1 MPLSDLMFFV
11 LVVNALNCGYFLG
24 LNPVVRY
31 SFHKEELD
39 IRFFV
44 PLRVATV
51 LRAQHGVLALFVLPA
66 VGFSSFSNSQLLW
79 TSMPLA
85 EFVVCHGQARVRV
98 TLPPNPLHPGHD
110 PAVGWAIFFRNDIFA
125 SFIFG
130 LDFATRFSGRW
141 RLR

>member
-1 MPLSDLMFFV
+1 M
-11 LVVNALNCGYFLG
+11 G
-24 LNPVVRY
+24 LYPVVWY
-31 SFHKEELD
+31 SFLEGELV

-44 PLRVATV
+44 PLRIATA
-51 LRAQHGVLALFVLPA
+51 LRIQLGVLALHVLPA
-66 VGFSSFSNSQLLW
+66 VGFFFVLEQLAAME
-79 TSMPLA
+79 SMPLA